1 MINCQ
6 RSFVKNLSFS
16 VVCLRWH
23 PERTI
28 IVTLDTLILRG
39 GPVSSN
45 TDGPM
50 QPTWNGIERRAGDT
64 PFLSELTRRHNDI
77 AEERVKVVL
86 ERTRLAEQHDRTM
99 KMFMEAVAKIN
110 ASLHQPEKLDR
121 PENDET

>member
-1 MINCQ
+1 
-6 RSFVKNLSFS
+6 
-16 VVCLRWH
+16 
-23 PERTI
+23 
-28 IVTLDTLILRG
+28 
-39 GPVSSN
+39 
-45 TDGPM
+45 M